1 MPTLPSD
8 QPTGSP
14 VQPHEHREAAESF
27 GVDPARY
34 DRTRPPYPDALV
46 HRVIAASP
54 GRNLLDVGCGTG
66 IAARQFRAAG
76 CTVLGVD
83 PDARMAAFAQRDG
96 IDVEVTRFEDW
107 DPAGRMFDAVIAGT
121 TWHWVD
127 PVAGARTAARVL
139 PPGGLLAPFWHVFQ
153 PPAEVAAA
161 MAAVS
166 RKVLP
171 ARPVDDA
178 GRPLRSA
185 MDIYQ
190 AMFAKAA
197 DGLREAGGFTEP
209 EQWRF
214 DWERYYTREEWL
226 DQLPT
231 GGIFTRLPADLLAE
245 LLDGVGAAIDALGG
259 GFTMSYA
266 TVVVAAVRTDDD

>member
-1 MPTLPSD
+1 
-8 QPTGSP
+8 
-14 VQPHEHREAAESF
+14 
-27 GVDPARY
+27 
-34 DRTRPPYPDALV
+34 
-46 HRVIAASP
+46 
-54 GRNLLDVGCGTG
+54 
-66 IAARQFRAAG
+66 
-76 CTVLGVD
+76 
-83 PDARMAAFAQRDG
+83 
-96 IDVEVTRFEDW
+96 
-107 DPAGRMFDAVIAGT
+107 
-121 TWHWVD
+121 
-127 PVAGARTAARVL
+127 
-139 PPGGLLAPFWHVFQ
+139 
-153 PPAEVAAA
+153 
-161 MAAVS
+161 
-166 RKVLP
+166 VLP